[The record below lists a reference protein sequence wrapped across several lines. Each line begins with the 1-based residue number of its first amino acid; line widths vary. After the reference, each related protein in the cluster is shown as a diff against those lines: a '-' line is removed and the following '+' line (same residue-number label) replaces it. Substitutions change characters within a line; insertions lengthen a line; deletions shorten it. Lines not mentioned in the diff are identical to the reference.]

1 MGFFILSFYMF
12 QNTSIGNDYCGE
24 FDFNNPI
31 NTLLPIRSFDAIKL
45 NITASSLTVAVTYK
59 GDTVALIA
67 TQSGE
72 LKKVKPLNIY
82 MFEKK
87 TFFNTSQVLH
97 KVIQTFDGILIHSIE
112 GLKMLNII
120 NQFNILLTLS
130 MQMAICV

>member
-1 MGFFILSFYMF
+1 MSFFILSFYMF

-31 NTLLPIRSFDAIKL
+31 NTLLPIGSFDAIKL

-87 TFFNTSQVLH
+87 RHFLIRH
-97 KVIQTFDGILIHSIE
+97 KSYT
-112 GLKMLNII
+112 K
-120 NQFNILLTLS
+120 
-130 MQMAICV
+130 